1 MDRRRACLVD
11 AFTDEPLA
19 GNAAGVVPAA
29 DGLTDT
35 QLQAIARELGASETA
50 FLFES
55 DDADRQIRY
64 FTPTQEVDLCGHAT
78 IASHALLADDSVI
91 EPGEHTLET
100 TVGVLDIELT
110 EAGVVWMTQAR
121 PEVETVDIAY
131 DRLASALGIDPA
143 TLRDIGADLP
153 VGRATTG
160 LPFLIIPVNFLE
172 SLSGVDPDLSAI
184 EAITEEYDTAGIYA
198 FTFDTLDADSTL
210 HARMFAPGAGVAE
223 DPVTGT
229 ASGACGAYLE
239 SYDAFDSVP
248 DELHFEQG
256 HFIDSGGIVHVRVG
270 VDDRG
275 RKEVRVGGEAAVA
288 LDGSLRIPDAADDE
302 IIEA

>member
-78 IASHALLADDSVI
+78 IASHALLADDGVI

-239 SYDAFDSVP
+239 SYDAFDSLP
-248 DELHFEQG
+248 DELRFEQG